1 MYFTYMLLSTEKVSS
16 SRILLEKLTVTQ
28 LVKKFIPLTLLFS
41 YRVLNNF
48 LSTNI
53 FMIFIIQ
60 LKLNKISLI

>member
-1 MYFTYMLLSTEKVSS
+1 VYFTYMLLSTEKVSS